1 MLEDRL
7 LWGAESEVAHG
18 SPYKLI
24 SRERWGPA
32 RGVSEVAPRL
42 FGVGLQLANLE
53 IAEAALAA
61 VVGEHEAGS

>member
-18 SPYKLI
+18 SPNKVI
-24 SRERWGPA
+24 SRERSGPA
-32 RGVSEVAPRL
+32 RGLSEVAPRL

-53 IAEAALAA
+53 IAEAALTA
-61 VVGEHEAGS
+61 VVGEH